1 MSKVTSKLQVT
12 LPKAVADQVGIR
24 PGDRL
29 EWTVAGH
36 EIRVR
41 VPGARATM
49 LSRTERLDRFDEAT
63 RRIEAGGRRRASGR
77 GRTRG
82 WTREEL
88 YERGRA
94 R

>member
-29 EWTVAGH
+29 EWRVAGH

-41 VPGARATM
+41 VPGARATV
-49 LSRTERLDRFDEAT
+49 LSRGERLERFDEAT
-63 RRIEAGGRRRASGR
+63 RRIKTWNRRRASGR
-77 GRTRG
+77 GRARG
-82 WTREEL
+82 WTRGEL